1 MKILYRSH
9 IENTGWTDWKSD
21 GKISGTTG
29 DWLRLE
35 AIEIKLEDK
44 AGLDIQ
50 MEYQAHVENIGWQPL
65 KTDGQTAGTTGEG
78 LRLEALRIRLV
89 GGDSDKYELKYRLH
103 VENIGWQ
110 LWKTSGETAG
120 TTGTSLRAEAIELR
134 LILVDPDKT
143 VPDGTIIETDPI
155 TGEPKVDPITGIPL
169 GKELTIG
176 YETHTQNI
184 GWSKQ
189 VAGGLLSGRVGQGLQ
204 MEAIRI
210 IVLNKGTL
218 SLGVEYQAHVE
229 NIGWQAVANN
239 NATAGTTDQGL
250 RLEALRIRLTGTDA
264 NKYSVWYRVHIEN
277 EGWQNWRRDW
287 EVAGTT
293 GQALRAEAIYIL
305 IAEKN
310 KNLTRIPTLEPTMS
324 VNYRTHIQNQDWTPW
339 VKNGRKSGTSGV
351 ALRMEAFE
359 MNLSALDN
367 INLGVRY
374 QAHCQNIGWQGWKT
388 ENQTAGTTGQ
398 SLRLEAIRIE
408 LTGVDADKY
417 QIQYRVHLENTGWSE
432 WASNGGIA
440 GSAGESRRLEAISV
454 VITKKA
460 LATQS
465 TTNEIKNKVPYYQV
479 FATEFPNRE
488 YLLHDLRTE
497 NKLIDLVKTEGENK
511 VDGLTFTID
520 PTHEHYH
527 VLRELKTTIL
537 VYAEYSNQRI
547 EKVFEGRIIQEET
560 DYNNIKK
567 ITCEGERG
575 YLRDGIQRPGKYE
588 NLTNEQWLTMVLDGY
603 NQSVTA
609 DRRFYMGIVTLENG
623 KLDALRENDY
633 INTLDLINGA
643 LINELGG
650 YLQIEQIG
658 GFRFLNYL
666 ENFGKV
672 STQAVE
678 FGKNLLDLNK
688 SSQSLDVISALIP
701 TGKKIDDKNL
711 GIADVNNNADYIYN
725 ETLVN
730 RYGWIFG
737 HQKWGEID
745 DAETLKQK
753 GYEHLE
759 QIANRGLTLEL
770 TALDLSLINIDI
782 DQIKVGDAL
791 RCVSKPHNI
800 DTFLVVNHKTLDLND
815 PSKDKIVMGDE
826 VGTLT
831 GSGGISGGGG
841 GGFKSY
847 ILKTENEEMTENT
860 IKDTEVSENEVAEN
874 IEDVKDGIDS
884 RFEFIEGDLE
894 EVITTTQTM
903 VNGKNRVFYQE
914 NQPTSIDEP
923 LKGDMW
929 FQTNDDYLLRVY
941 NGYSWIIQEFGSN
954 QLGDDAIYARH
965 ILTGAINADK
975 IAVNA
980 ITNEKFYGNVI
991 ESKNYVYNS
1000 QGTKL
1005 FLNTG
1010 VFDTKNFKINSAGD
1024 VQVKGDLELGGVNA
1038 LTVYN
1043 SSNINVG
1050 QLKYISQQI
1059 MGINDRTLNLHA
1071 TDVLY
1076 LSAGVTT
1083 RTSALVLNASG
1094 RDMVTLGRVAF
1105 NKYALGMS
1113 IDSNTSLIMNPNN
1126 TLTPKLIGQG
1136 STLKKYFSSLGFP
1149 SGVTAISGRENSV
1162 VLNGLGFVVTMNI
1175 NVRTDLSSSP
1185 RRLITLPEAF
1195 RPPSQI
1201 TSMAFLGTQRQS
1213 LELSIHPDG
1222 QVILTGT
1229 SLVQLQEYIYANAT
1243 WHVSESAG

>member
-9 IENTGWTDWKSD
+9 IEDAGWGPWVTD
-21 GKISGTTG
+21 GKLSGTVG
-29 DWLRLE
+29 SALRME
-35 AIEIKLEDK
+35 AIEIKLEELN
-44 AGLDIQ
+44 GLDIQ
-50 MEYQAHVENIGWQPL
+50 MEYQAHVAEIGWQGL
-65 KTDGQTAGTTGEG
+65 KTDGQTAGTTGQAT
-78 LRLEALRIRLV
+78 RLEALRIRLT
-89 GGDSDKYELKYRLH
+89 GTDSDKYELKYRLH

-110 LWKTSGETAG
+110 LWKTNGELAG
-120 TTGTSLRAEAIELR
+120 TTGVALRAEAIEIR
-134 LILVDPDKT
+134 LVLADPNKT
-143 VPDGTIIETDPI
+143 VPDGTIIETDPE
-155 TGEPKVDPITGIPL
+155 TGLPKVDPITGIPL

-189 VAGGLLSGRVGQGLQ
+189 VAGGLLSGRVGQNLQ
-204 MEAIRI
+204 MEAIRM

-218 SLGVEYQAHVE
+218 NLGIEYQAHVMDD
-229 NIGWQAVANN
+229 GWQSIVNN
-239 NATAGTTDQGL
+239 NATAGTTDQAKQ
-250 RLEALRIRLTGTDA
+250 LEALRIRLTGTDA
-264 NKYSVWYRVHIEN
+264 SKYSVWYRIHVQN
-277 EGWQNWRRDW
+277 EGWQDWRRDW
-287 EVAGTT
+287 EIAGTT
-293 GQALRAEAIYIL
+293 GQALQAEAIYIL
-305 IAEKN
+305 IAEKS

-324 VNYRTHIQNQDWTPW
+324 VNYRSHIQNQGWAQW
-339 VKNGRKSGTSGV
+339 VKNGRKSGTSGM

-408 LTGVDADKY
+408 LTGADAGKY
-417 QIQYRVHLENTGWSE
+417 QIQYRVHLEDKGWSD
-432 WASNGGIA
+432 WAINGGIA
-440 GSAGESRRLEAISV
+440 GTAGESRRLEAISV

-527 VLRELKTTIL
+527 VLKELKTTIL

-547 EKVFEGRIIQEET
+547 EKVFEGRIVQEET

-567 ITCEGERG
+567 VTCEGERG
-575 YLRDGIQRPGKYE
+575 YLRDGIQRPGKHE

-666 ENFGKV
+666 ENFGQV

-678 FGKNLLDLNK
+678 FGKNLLDLKK
-688 SSQSLDVISALIP
+688 SSQSLDIISALIP
-701 TGKKIDDKNL
+701 TGKTIDDKKL

-737 HQKWGEID
+737 HKEWEEID

-753 GYEHLE
+753 GYEYLE
-759 QIANRGLTLEL
+759 RIANRGLTLEL
-770 TALDLSLINIDI
+770 TALDLSLVNIDI

-815 PSKDKIVMGDE
+815 PAKDKIVMGDE
-826 VGTLT
+826 VTTLT
-831 GSGGISGGGG
+831 GSGGISGG

-860 IKDTEVSENEVAEN
+860 IKDSEVSENEVSEN
-874 IEDVKDGIDS
+874 IEGIKDGIDS
-884 RFEFIEGDLE
+884 RFEFIEGDLQ

-903 VNGKNRVFYQE
+903 INGMNRVFYQE

-929 FQTNDDYLLRVY
+929 FQTNNDYLLRVY
-941 NGYSWIIQEFGSN
+941 NGYNWIIQEFGSN

-975 IAVNA
+975 ISANA

-1005 FLNTG
+1005 YLNTG
-1010 VFDTKNFKINSAGD
+1010 VFDTKNFKINSVGD
-1024 VQVKGDLELGGVNA
+1024 VQIKGDLELGGTNA
-1038 LTVYN
+1038 ITIRNN
-1043 SSNINVG
+1043 SNYSVG
-1050 QLKYISQQI
+1050 QLKYISQEI

-1076 LSAGVTT
+1076 LSAGATT

-1094 RDMVTLGRVAF
+1094 KDLILLGRVGF
-1105 NKYALGMS
+1105 NKYTIGMT
-1113 IDSNTSLIMNPNN
+1113 IDSSTSLIMNPEN
-1126 TLTPKLIGQG
+1126 TLTPKLTGQG
-1136 STLKKYFSSLGFP
+1136 STLKKNFSSLGFP

-1185 RRLITLPEAF
+1185 RRLITLPAAF
-1195 RPPSQI
+1195 RPPSQV
-1201 TSMAFLGTQRQS
+1201 TSIAFLGTQRQS

-1222 QVILTGT
+1222 QVILSGT

-1243 WHVSESAG
+1243 WYVPESVG

>member
-9 IENTGWTDWKSD
+9 IEDAGWGPWVTD
-21 GKISGTTG
+21 GKLSGTVG
-29 DWLRLE
+29 SALRME
-35 AIEIKLEDK
+35 AIEIKLEELN
-44 AGLDIQ
+44 GLDIQ
-50 MEYQAHVENIGWQPL
+50 MEYQAHVAEIGWQGL
-65 KTDGQTAGTTGEG
+65 KTDGQTAGTTGQAT
-78 LRLEALRIRLV
+78 RLEALRIRLT
-89 GGDSDKYELKYRLH
+89 GTDSDKYELKYRLH

-110 LWKTSGETAG
+110 LWKTNGELAG
-120 TTGTSLRAEAIELR
+120 TTGVALRAEAIEIR
-134 LILVDPDKT
+134 LVLADPNKT
-143 VPDGTIIETDPI
+143 VPDGTIIETDPE
-155 TGEPKVDPITGIPL
+155 TGLPKVDPITGIPL

-189 VAGGLLSGRVGQGLQ
+189 VAGGLLSGRVGQNLQ
-204 MEAIRI
+204 MEAIRM

-218 SLGVEYQAHVE
+218 NLGIEYQAHVMDD
-229 NIGWQAVANN
+229 GWQSIVNN
-239 NATAGTTDQGL
+239 NATAGTTDQAKQ
-250 RLEALRIRLTGTDA
+250 LEALRIRLTGTDA
-264 NKYSVWYRVHIEN
+264 SKYSVWYRIHVQN
-277 EGWQNWRRDW
+277 EGWQDWRRDW
-287 EVAGTT
+287 EIAGTT
-293 GQALRAEAIYIL
+293 GQALQAEAIYIL
-305 IAEKN
+305 IAEKS

-324 VNYRTHIQNQDWTPW
+324 VNYRSHIQNQGWAQW
-339 VKNGRKSGTSGV
+339 VKNGRKSGTSGM

-408 LTGVDADKY
+408 LTGADAGKY
-417 QIQYRVHLENTGWSE
+417 QIQYRVHLEDKGWSD
-432 WASNGGIA
+432 WAINGGIA
-440 GSAGESRRLEAISV
+440 GTAGESRRLEAISV

-527 VLRELKTTIL
+527 VLKELKTTIL

-547 EKVFEGRIIQEET
+547 EKVFEGRIVQEET

-567 ITCEGERG
+567 VTCEGERG
-575 YLRDGIQRPGKYE
+575 YLRDGIQRPGKHE

-666 ENFGKV
+666 ENFGQV

-678 FGKNLLDLNK
+678 FGKNLLDLKK
-688 SSQSLDVISALIP
+688 SSQSLDIISALIP
-701 TGKKIDDKNL
+701 TGKTIDDKKL

-737 HQKWGEID
+737 HKEWEEID

-753 GYEHLE
+753 GYEYLE
-759 QIANRGLTLEL
+759 RIANRGLTLEL
-770 TALDLSLINIDI
+770 TALDLSLVNIDI

-800 DTFLVVNHKTLDLND
+800 DTFLIVNHKTLDLND

-831 GSGGISGGGG
+831 GSGGYSNSGGGG

-847 ILKTENEEMTENT
+847 ILKSESEEMAEATIKDAEYTENEL
-860 IKDTEVSENEVAEN
+860 SENLGELQTN
-874 IEDVKDGIDS
+874 
-884 RFEFIEGDLE
+884 FEYLEGDLE
-894 EVITTTQTM
+894 EVITTTQ
-903 VNGKNRVFYQE
+903 NIANSKNRVFYQTTT
-914 NQPTSIDEP
+914 PTDSPI
-923 LKGDMW
+923 KGDLW
-929 FQTNDDYLLRVY
+929 FQTNNNYLLRVY
-941 NGYSWIIQEFGSN
+941 TGSSWTIQAFGSS
-954 QLGDDAIYARH
+954 QLGDGAVIARN

-975 IAVNA
+975 ISANA

-991 ESKNYVYNS
+991 ESKNYIYNE

-1005 FLNTG
+1005 YLNTG

-1024 VQVKGDLELGGVNA
+1024 VQVKGDLELGGINA
-1038 LTVYN
+1038 ITVKDTIGNTVGDIKYVDN
-1043 SSNINVG
+1043 SGLPEGDKALRVYATRQLELSVGAQGEAQSRMAEILVKNRRVFAASNFDGIEVVSLG
-1050 QLKYISQQI
+1050 ISDASI
-1059 MGINDRTLNLHA
+1059 VLSNYPGINPKLKASGATDKRTLSSLGLP
-1071 TDVLY
+1071 T
-1076 LSAGVTT
+1076 GVTT
-1083 RTSALVLNASG
+1083 
-1094 RDMVTLGRVAF
+1094 
-1105 NKYALGMS
+1105 
-1113 IDSNTSLIMNPNN
+1113 
-1126 TLTPKLIGQG
+1126 
-1136 STLKKYFSSLGFP
+1136 
-1149 SGVTAISGRENSV
+1149 ISGRESSV
-1162 VLNGLGFVVTMNI
+1162 TLNGLGNFVTLNGNI
-1175 NVRTDLSSSP
+1175 ITDLAAVP
-1185 RRLITLPEAF
+1185 RRLVTLPVGFRPTSTISTVAFCGIKQITLELKVEPNGEVLLWQT
-1195 RPPSQI
+1195 SQ
-1201 TSMAFLGTQRQS
+1201 
-1213 LELSIHPDG
+1213 
-1222 QVILTGT
+1222 
-1229 SLVQLQEYIYANAT
+1229 VQQDEHIYFN
-1243 WHVSESAG
+1243 VSWYL